1 MEKIMETEVW
11 IRTDGTEIA
20 INTSEANREAAKKLG
35 WVLKINASKA
45 QTIKVKRSKKD
56 IDE

>member
-1 MEKIMETEVW
+1 METEVW
-11 IRTDGTEIA
+11 IRPDGTEIA